1 LGAYEALS
9 GEVCFCPENPRFRYT
24 LTMPRRELLT
34 SAERTQ
40 LLAFPDDEA
49 ELIRLATLASADLAF
64 VRQRRGERNRL
75 GIAVL
80 IVYLRYGRILG
91 EEEKPHEHVL
101 SLLAAQL
108 EIAPSVWELYAV
120 RDETRREHLLDLLP
134 RLGMEQFGRR
144 EYRSISAWVE
154 PIALQT
160 TRGVVLA
167 QAVVEELRRRRI
179 VLPPVPTI
187 ERLCGEVATRAQ
199 RKVFSLLT
207 GDLSVEQRGRLDE
220 LLELRP
226 GSSYS
231 RLSWLRMPAGAPTA
245 KAVLAHIERLRAV
258 RDLGLSPEIS
268 QRVHQNR
275 LLQLAREGAQSAV
288 YQFKEYEQDRRHGTL
303 VALMVETAATLTD
316 EILELHDRL
325 IGSFFTQAKNKYERA
340 FAEQGKAINDKV
352 RLYAR
357 IGSALVEAR
366 EQGRD
371 AFQAIEKIVPWKFF
385 SDSVRE
391 AGELARD
398 ENFNPLALIT
408 EHYPQLRRYGPA
420 FLETFE
426 FRPAAVAKD
435 LIAAIQVLREMN
447 RSGARRIPAD
457 APVGFIRKRWA
468 EYVFGPEE
476 VDRRFYEICV
486 MAELKN
492 ALRSGDVSVVGSRQ
506 FRNFD
511 DFLMPRPEFVE
522 RLTLKTLAL
531 PCATSSAT
539 YLADRLDTLR
549 TALNQT
555 TALASAGELPDVEL
569 TGAGL
574 KISPMENSVP
584 QGADALRATLYRLI
598 PHVKITDLLMEVDR
612 WTGFTRRFVHL
623 KTDEPAK
630 DPALMLTALLADA
643 TNLGL
648 GKMAESSPG
657 ISLARLSWLVA
668 WHIRDETYSKGLAE
682 IVNHHHRNPFA
693 SRWGEGRTS
702 SSDGQRFRAGGRGE
716 ASGQVNPKYG
726 NEPGVT
732 FYTHISDQYAPFHT
746 KVINAAVRDATHV
759 LDGLLYHESD
769 LRIEEHYTDT
779 GGFTDHVFGLCH
791 LLGFRFAPRI
801 RDLADKKLYVPGKP
815 NQWCALTPLIG
826 GTINTRLIEQQ
837 LGEVLR
843 LAASIQQGTVT
854 ASLILRKLGSY
865 PRQNSLALALREIGR
880 MERTLYMLA
889 WLEDPTLRR
898 RVTAGLNKG
907 EARNSLARA
916 IFFNR
921 LGEVRDRSFENQRH
935 RASGLN
941 LVTAAI
947 TLWNTVYLERAVEA
961 LGKTQAIDPALL
973 QHVSPLG
980 WEHINLTGDYTW
992 TTNKRVAKGG
1002 FRQLR
1007 TPRAT
1012 VPNP

>member
-1 LGAYEALS
+1 MYS
-9 GEVCFCPENPRFRYT
+9 GCAGVVLKT
-24 LTMPRRELLT
+24 LVFATTQTMPRRELLT
-34 SAERTQ
+34 SAERAR
-40 LLAFPDDEA
+40 LLAFPDDQA
-49 ELIRLATLASADLAF
+49 ELIRLATLASDDLAF
-64 VRQRRGERNRL
+64 VRQRRGEHNRL

-80 IVYLRYGRILG
+80 LVYLRYGRILG
-91 EEEKPHEHVL
+91 EEEKPHENLL
-101 SLLAAQL
+101 SLVAAQL

-120 RDETRREHLLDLLP
+120 RDETRREHLLDLLA
-134 RLGMEQFGRR
+134 RLGMEQFGSR
-144 EYRSISAWVE
+144 EYRSISAWLE
-154 PIALQT
+154 PLALQT
-160 TRGVVLA
+160 TRGMVLA
-167 QAVVEELRRRRI
+167 QAVVEELKRRHV

-187 ERLCGEVATRAQ
+187 ERLCGEAATRAQ
-199 RKVFSLLT
+199 RKVYSILT
-207 GDLSVEQRGRLDE
+207 ADLSVEQRGRLDA

-231 RLSWLRMPAGAPTA
+231 TLSWLRLPAGAPTA
-245 KAVLAHIERLRAV
+245 KVVLAHIERLRAI

-268 QRVHQNR
+268 HRVHQNR

-325 IGSFFTQAKNKYERA
+325 IGSFFTQAKNKYERT
-340 FAEQGKAINDKV
+340 FAEQGKEINDKV

-357 IGSALVEAR
+357 IGSALAEAR

-371 AFQAIEKIVPWKFF
+371 AFQAIERVVPWKVFL
-385 SDSVRE
+385 DSVRE
-391 AGELARD
+391 AGELAR
-398 ENFNPLALIT
+398 EESFNPLALIT
-408 EHYPQLRRYGPA
+408 EHYPQLRRYSPA

-426 FRPAAVAKD
+426 FRPAAVARD
-435 LIAAIQVLREMN
+435 LIGAVEVLREMN
-447 RSGARRIPAD
+447 RRGTRDIPAD

-468 EYVFGPEE
+468 EYVFGPED
-476 VDRRFYEICV
+476 VDRRFYEVCV

-492 ALRSGDVSVVGSRQ
+492 ALRSGDVSVIGSRQ
-506 FRNFD
+506 FR
-511 DFLMPRPEFVE
+511 DFEDYLMPKAEFHE
-522 RLTLKTLAL
+522 RLDQKTLAL
-531 PCATSSAT
+531 PVATSSRT
-539 YLADRLDTLR
+539 YLADRLETLR
-549 TALNQT
+549 AALNQT
-555 TALASAGELPDVEL
+555 AALAGAGELPDVEL
-569 TGAGL
+569 TDAGL
-574 KISPMENSVP
+574 KISPIENSVP
-584 QGADALRATLYRLI
+584 PAAEVLRAALYRLI

-612 WTGFTRRFVHL
+612 WTGFTRHFLHL
-623 KTDEPAK
+623 KMNEPAK
-630 DPALMLTALLADA
+630 DPALLLTALLADA

-648 GKMAESSPG
+648 SKMAESCPG
-657 ISLARLSWLVA
+657 TSLARLSWLVA
-668 WHIRDETYSKGLAE
+668 WHIRDETYSKALAE
-682 IVNHHHRNPFA
+682 IVNHQHRNPFA
-693 SRWGEGRTS
+693 AHWGDGTTS

-732 FYTHISDQYAPFHT
+732 FYTHISDQYAPFHA

-769 LRIEEHYTDT
+769 LRIEEHSTDT
-779 GGFTDHVFGLCH
+779 AGFTDHVFALCH

-801 RDLADKKLYVPGKP
+801 RDLADKRLYVPGKP
-815 NQWCALTPLIG
+815 NQWRALTPLIG
-826 GTINTRLIEQQ
+826 GSINTRLIEQQ

-865 PRQNSLALALREIGR
+865 PRQNSLALALRELGR
-880 MERTLYMLA
+880 MERTLYTLA
-889 WLEDPTLRR
+889 WLEDPALRR
-898 RVTAGLNKG
+898 RVTAVLNKG

-921 LGEVRDRSFENQRH
+921 LGEIRDRSFENQRH

-961 LGKTQAIDPALL
+961 LGKTQVIDPALL

-992 TTNKRVAKGG
+992 STNKRVAMGG
-1002 FRQLR
+1002 FRPLR
-1007 TPRAT
+1007 TPRAPA
-1012 VPNP
+1012 PNP